1 MISWMLA
8 DISSMENNI
17 SKKAVF
23 FDRDGTLNVDTH
35 YLYRPEE
42 FVWIEGAVEAIKY
55 CNDCGYLA
63 VVITNQSGVARGYY
77 QEEDILKLF
86 DWMNQQLAQQDA
98 HLDGIYYCPHYVK
111 GSVPRYS
118 IECDCRKPKPGMLF
132 RAAEEMGISLK
143 DSYLIGDS
151 DRDIACAEAA
161 GAAGIKYEGGS
172 LLDCLKKRVR

>member
-1 MISWMLA
+1 M
-8 DISSMENNI
+8 
-17 SKKAVF
+17 
-23 FDRDGTLNVDTH
+23 
-35 YLYRPEE
+35 
-42 FVWIEGAVEAIKY
+42 
-55 CNDCGYLA
+55 
-63 VVITNQSGVARGYY
+63 VITNQSGVARGYY

-143 DSYLIGDS
+143 ESYLIGDS